1 MRAAVINMKKRGNS
15 STAAAAVTHPSGREG
30 ILRLKGG
37 KVSPEHCVLVV
48 QFRILPLEP
57 LGLLRLVAELRL
69 DEGLVAPAL
78 VQHGPDLAGL
88 VPAVDQDGGWLGA
101 VQNRGDA
108 GDRDGIGGWFGVFVV
123 VVVCHHRAGV
133 RRLAGEAGNGR
144 RTKELDRM

>member
-1 MRAAVINMKKRGNS
+1 MAKKKEEIINN
-15 STAAAAVTHPSGREG
+15 TASRSDSTHPSRREG

-57 LGLLRLVAELRL
+57 LGLLRLGAQLRL

-78 VQHGPDLAGL
+78 VQHGPGLAGL

-108 GDRDGIGGWFGVFVV
+108 DDGIGFGVFVV
-123 VVVCHHRAGV
+123 VVVVRHHRGGV
-133 RRLAGEAGNGR
+133 RRLAGEAGNER
-144 RTKELDRM
+144 RTGKRDWM

>member
-57 LGLLRLVAELRL
+57 LGLFRLVAELRL

-78 VQHGPDLAGL
+78 VQHGPGLPRL